1 MVFISYFIFMKV
13 LVILGHP
20 RKDSF
25 CNALADAYTK
35 GALHAGAEIRRLNL
49 SELRFELNVTSISPE
64 DQSVEKDIALAKEEI
79 LWADH
84 LVFVYPVWWG
94 TMPALL
100 KGFLDRVFVPGFAF
114 YELAQDDYKKLLA
127 GRTAQLLITMDT
139 PVWIYKLFIK
149 APSTH
154 AMKVA
159 TLQFCGISP
168 VRTLHF
174 SPVKHVTSIEREKW
188 LEKSYDRGLALKNG
202 VIKSRELLWNK
213 LLPWIKAV
221 RLQFYPMTWVAYAL
235 GSFAAR
241 NLGYEFSWLIFW
253 LGYLLIFL
261 IEMATVYLNEIFDYK
276 TDAINKSYG
285 PFNGGSRV
293 LVNQDISLPRM
304 KKAVKL
310 IIVGISIVFVLLAI
324 LSPAAFLPILILN
337 AVLIFLAFGYTVPP
351 IKLSYQ
357 TLGEVTVGLTH
368 SLMVILCGFIF
379 QGGAYTEP
387 FPWLISIP
395 LFFAIIPSITLSGI
409 SDHDSDKKSGK
420 RSLAVY
426 FGINNAA
433 ITAMSC
439 TVMAIVS
446 AIYLY
451 ASDLVPGAYNL
462 FLLPAVF
469 HGLWLMVMLN
479 KYINQPQKPKHIN
492 QLMILSLTYLMWF
505 ALIPF
510 FLLM

>member
-1 MVFISYFIFMKV
+1 MVFFSYLIFMNV

-35 GALHAGAEIRRLNL
+35 GAVQIGAEIKRLDL
-49 SELRFELNVTSISPE
+49 SDLQFNLNVTRESPE
-64 DQSVEKDIALAKEEI
+64 SQPAEEDLVMAKEAI

-114 YELAQDDYKKLLA
+114 YELAQDDYKKLLV
-127 GRTAQLLITMDT
+127 GKTAQLLITMDT

-159 TLQFCGISP
+159 TLQFCGVSP
-168 VRTLHF
+168 VRTLYF
-174 SPVKHVTSIEREKW
+174 SPVKHVTPEERVKW
-188 LEKSYDRGLALKNG
+188 LELSYERGLALENG
-202 VIKSRELLWNK
+202 VIKPREQLWNNF
-213 LLPWIKAV
+213 LPWLKAV
-221 RLQFYPMTWVAYAL
+221 RLQFYPMTWIAYAM
-235 GSFAAR
+235 GAFAAR
-241 NLGYEFSWLIFW
+241 NLGYDFSWLLFW
-253 LGYLLIFL
+253 VGYLLIFL
-261 IEMATVYLNEIFDYK
+261 IELATVYLNEIYDYK
-276 TDAINKSYG
+276 TDVINKTYG

-293 LVNQDISLPRM
+293 LVNGELSLPQM
-304 KKAVKL
+304 KKAVWL
-310 IIVGISIVFVLLAI
+310 VLLCIPLVFLGLTI
-324 LSPAAFLPILILN
+324 LSPAAVLPLLILN
-337 AVLIFLAFGYTVPP
+337 IVLIFLAFGYTVPP

-379 QGGAYTEP
+379 QGGLYTET

-409 SDHDSDKKSGK
+409 PDHDSDKETGK
-420 RSLAVY
+420 KSLAVY
-426 FGINNAA
+426 LGRNNAA
-433 ITAMSC
+433 IAAISC
-439 TVMAIVS
+439 TVIAMGS

-451 ASDLVPGAYNL
+451 ASGLVPGAYNL
-462 FLLPAVF
+462 FLLPAIF
-469 HGLWLMVMLN
+469 HGLWLIVMLS
-479 KYINQPQKPKHIN
+479 KYINQVQKPTYIN

-510 FLLM
+510 FSLM